1 MQYALLGNTGLIV
14 SRLGFG
20 ALTFTQG
27 NRALGAVYKVGAELA
42 HTLVG
47 RAIDAGINFFDTADV
62 YADGESEAL
71 LGAALKPHRD
81 QLIISTKVGNRGS
94 RDRELLHGGLSK
106 RHILWSVDQSL
117 KRLGTDWID
126 CYVAHREDPYTPLEE
141 TLEAFDAV
149 VRAGKVRYI
158 GFSNWS
164 AWTVAAAMEIQKAR
178 GLAPFTHGQ
187 MYYSLLGRDVERDML
202 PMMRRYGL
210 GMTVWSPLAFGFLSG
225 TYSREDLAKP
235 DNRFSGFDMLQ
246 FDREKGFALLDLMRR
261 IAAARSISV
270 PQLAIAW
277 LLARAGVA
285 SVLIGATKLHQL
297 EDNLGAADIKL
308 CEPDLAELDAAT
320 AITPIYPSSDWMAP
334 DRRLARALGDKALS
348 PKSP

>member
-1 MQYALLGNTGLIV
+1 MQYALLGNTGLAV

-27 NRALGAVYKVGAELA
+27 NQSLGAVYKVGAELA

-47 RAIDAGINFFDTADV
+47 RAIDAGVNFFDTADV
-62 YADGESEAL
+62 YADGESETL
-71 LGAALKPHRD
+71 LGAALKAHRD
-81 QLIISTKVGNRGS
+81 KVVITTKVGNRGA
-94 RDRELLHGGLSK
+94 DRALVRSGLSR

-117 KRLGTDWID
+117 RRLGTDWID

-149 VRAGKVRYI
+149 VRSGKVRYI
-158 GFSNWS
+158 GYSNWS

-178 GLAPFTHGQ
+178 GLAVFTHGQ
-187 MYYSLLGRDVERDML
+187 MYYSLLGRDVERDVL

-210 GMTVWSPLAFGFLSG
+210 GMTVWSPLAYGFLSG
-225 TYSREDLAKP
+225 AYSREDLSKP
-235 DNRFSGFDMLQ
+235 DNRFSGLDMLQ
-246 FDREKGFALLDLMRR
+246 FDRDKGFALLDVMRR
-261 IAAARSISV
+261 IAASRSISV

-277 LLARAGVA
+277 LLARPGVS

-297 EDNLGAADIKL
+297 DDNLGAADVKL
-308 CEPDLAELDAAT
+308 HETDIAELDAAT
-320 AITPIYPSSDWMAP
+320 AIPPIYPSSDWITP
-334 DRRLARALGDKALS
+334 DRNVARALKR
-348 PKSP
+348 